1 MKMLLIDGNSML
13 FRGFYATYYTNMM
26 KTSTGIYT
34 NAVFAFANMLNK
46 AMDMIHP
53 DYLVVA
59 LDKGKH
65 TFRHDLSEDYKGG
78 RKPAPEEL
86 VPQFA
91 MIREYLDAYNIRYL
105 EYDDIEADDIIGTL
119 SKKYHDVDVAILS
132 SDRDLLQLI
141 DNTTTVYLMKKG
153 LTDIVAMDE
162 NALLEE
168 WGVKPSQVIDMK
180 GLMGDSSDNIK
191 GVNGIGPKTAT
202 KLLNQYGT
210 IENLYEHVDE
220 LKGKVKENLINDKDS
235 AFLSKMLATIK
246 TDVNIDYSLDEF
258 KNDIDIDGVND
269 FYNKYEMFSLVRK
282 NAVQKKEHKYIRHS
296 RASEKALK
304 NGTFIYFVSDH
315 FTYYN
320 PKLYGV
326 AFANDDTL
334 EYIPY
339 EDFLN
344 DKKAL
349 DFVAS
354 DSLKYVYDLKFLL
367 HAASVNGFTIGK
379 NTNDIML
386 MAFLTNNYLD
396 SIEAILNEYHLGD
409 IIDIQ
414 DVYGTEK
421 KRKLVDTV
429 LEAKR
434 ATGIADGLYHS
445 IDKLNDKLEKENLNG
460 LYYNVELPLTY
471 VLYDMEKEGICC
483 DAKTLDDISVEYED
497 IISKCEEEIYSLA
510 HHEFNINS
518 PKQLAEVLFDE
529 LGLPMNKKR
538 STNAE
543 SLMQI
548 EAYHPII
555 KVIIQYRK
563 YTKLQSSYA
572 QGLKRYIADDNKI
585 HTIFSQT
592 VTQTGRLSSYDPNL
606 QNISVRDEDGKLIR
620 KAFVASGEN
629 KVLISSDYSQI
640 ELRMLS
646 SMACE
651 KRMIDAFNE
660 GVDIHTKTAMDIFKL
675 PESEITGSLR
685 RQAKAINFGVVYG
698 ISDFGLSKQAS
709 LSIKDA
715 KRYIE
720 EYFLTYP
727 NIKKFL
733 DESVEFCKEHGYVTT
748 ILNRRRYI
756 KEIHDNNY
764 MVKEFGK
771 RAAMNSRVQGSAADL
786 IKIAMINIFNE
797 IKRCGLKSKLVL
809 QIHDELIF
817 DVFEDEKDEMIRIIK
832 EGMKNAMKLNV
843 TLDSSLSVAYSWYD
857 AK

>member
-1 MKMLLIDGNSML
+1 
-13 FRGFYATYYTNMM
+13 
-26 KTSTGIYT
+26 
-34 NAVFAFANMLNK
+34 
-46 AMDMIHP
+46 
-53 DYLVVA
+53 
-59 LDKGKH
+59 
-65 TFRHDLSEDYKGG
+65 
-78 RKPAPEEL
+78 
-86 VPQFA
+86 
-91 MIREYLDAYNIRYL
+91 
-105 EYDDIEADDIIGTL
+105 
-119 SKKYHDVDVAILS
+119 
-132 SDRDLLQLI
+132 
-141 DNTTTVYLMKKG
+141 
-153 LTDIVAMDE
+153 
-162 NALLEE
+162 
-168 WGVKPSQVIDMK
+168 
-180 GLMGDSSDNIK
+180 
-191 GVNGIGPKTAT
+191 
-202 KLLNQYGT
+202 
-210 IENLYEHVDE
+210 
-220 LKGKVKENLINDKDS
+220 
-235 AFLSKMLATIK
+235 
-246 TDVNIDYSLDEF
+246 
-258 KNDIDIDGVND
+258 
-269 FYNKYEMFSLVRK
+269 
-282 NAVQKKEHKYIRHS
+282 
-296 RASEKALK
+296 
-304 NGTFIYFVSDH
+304 
-315 FTYYN
+315 
-320 PKLYGV
+320 
-326 AFANDDTL
+326 
-334 EYIPY
+334 
-339 EDFLN
+339 
-344 DKKAL
+344 
-349 DFVAS
+349 
-354 DSLKYVYDLKFLL
+354 
-367 HAASVNGFTIGK
+367 
-379 NTNDIML
+379 

-471 VLYDMEKEGICC
+471 VLYDMEKEGIHC

-675 PESEITGSLR
+675 SESEITDSLR

-748 ILNRRRYI
+748 IMNRRRYI